1 MSQVPSVDPSVDA
14 SDAARER
21 SIVCD
26 EIDLGLLEFAGPDA
40 ASFLQ
45 SQLSSDV
52 TVLAEGRVQL
62 SSYNSPKGRMLAN
75 LYLWRAAPDRF
86 RALVAA
92 DLSATVRTRLSLFVL
107 RAKVAIADLSPVTTL
122 LGVAGPRANEIL
134 REALN
139 LAPGPEEVAG
149 DDLLAVVS
157 LPGGRF
163 VVVTAPANDA
173 RVKKQLAAQAAAAAS
188 SVWRWLGIR
197 AGVPLIDSATQDLFV
212 AQTTNWDVLG
222 GVSFQKGCY
231 PGQEIVARMQYLGRL
246 KERLQLFH
254 VDANSHA
261 PGTKLYGAAFG
272 DQACGTIVNAAPAPT
287 GGSDLLAVVQLAALA
302 NPPLHA
308 ATQAGPELIPLP
320 LPYALPDAATPRRH
334 AL

>member
-1 MSQVPSVDPSVDA
+1 MSQVTSVDPYA
-14 SDAARER
+14 AAREH

-40 ASFLQ
+40 AAFLQ

-52 TVLAEGRVQL
+52 TALSEGRTQL

-75 LYLWRAAPDRF
+75 LYLWRAGPDRF
-86 RALVAA
+86 RAFVAA
-92 DLSATVRTRLSLFVL
+92 DLSETVRRRLSLFVL
-107 RAKVAIADLSPVTTL
+107 RAKVTIADLSAVTTL
-122 LGVAGPRANEIL
+122 LGVAGPRARESL

-139 LAPGPEEVAG
+139 LAPGPGEVAG
-149 DDLLAVVS
+149 DDLLAAVN

-163 VVVTAPANDA
+163 VVAAPAANEPG
-173 RVKKQLAAQAAAAAS
+173 VKKQLAAHASGAAS

-254 VDANSHA
+254 VDADFIA
-261 PGTKLYGAAFG
+261 PGTKLYGSAFG
-272 DQACGTIVNAAPAPT
+272 DQACGTIVNAAPAPA

-302 NPPLHA
+302 TPPLHA
-308 ATQAGPELIPLP
+308 AAPEGPELTPLP
-320 LPYALPDAATPRRH
+320 LPYALPDAVVPRRH
-334 AL
+334 VL

>member
-1 MSQVPSVDPSVDA
+1 MSKVTSVDPF
-14 SDAARER
+14 AAAVEH

-26 EIDLGLLEFAGPDA
+26 EIDLGLLEFAGPDTA
-40 ASFLQ
+40 AFLQ

-52 TVLAEGRVQL
+52 AALVAGRTQL

-75 LYLWRAAPDRF
+75 VYLWRAGSNRF

-92 DLSATVRTRLSLFVL
+92 DLSESIRRRLSLFVL
-107 RAKVAIADLSPVTTL
+107 RAKLTITDLSAVTTL
-122 LGVAGPRANEIL
+122 LGVAGARANESL

-139 LAPGPEEVAG
+139 LVPAPGEVAG
-149 DDLLAVVS
+149 DDLLAAVS

-163 VVVTAPANDA
+163 VVITPAANDA
-173 RVKKQLAAQAAAAAS
+173 GARKQLAAHASGAAS

-197 AGVPLIDSATQDLFV
+197 AGVPLIDSATQDLFI

-222 GVSFQKGCY
+222 GISFQKGCY

-254 VDANSHA
+254 VEADSVG
-261 PGTKLYGAAFG
+261 PGTKLYGSAFG
-272 DQACGTIVNAAPAPT
+272 DQACGTIVNAAAAPA

-302 NPPLHA
+302 AQPLHA
-308 ATQAGPELIPLP
+308 GTPSGPVLTPLP
-320 LPYALPDAATPRRH
+320 LPYPLPDAAVPRRH

>member
-1 MSQVPSVDPSVDA
+1 MSKVTSVDPFA
-14 SDAARER
+14 AAREH

-40 ASFLQ
+40 AAFLQ

-52 TVLAEGRVQL
+52 AALVDGRTQL

-75 LYLWRAAPDRF
+75 LYLWRAGPDRF

-92 DLSATVRTRLSLFVL
+92 DLSESIRRRLSLFVL
-107 RAKVAIADLSPVTTL
+107 RAKLTITDLSAVTTL
-122 LGVAGPRANEIL
+122 LGVAGARANESL

-139 LAPGPEEVAG
+139 LAPGPGEIAG
-149 DDLLAVVS
+149 GDLLAAVS
-157 LPGGRF
+157 LPGGR
-163 VVVTAPANDA
+163 VVVITPAVTDA
-173 RVKKQLAAQAAAAAS
+173 GVKKQLAAHASGAAS

-212 AQTTNWDVLG
+212 VQTTNWDVLG

-254 VDANSHA
+254 AEADSV
-261 PGTKLYGAAFG
+261 PGTKLYGSAFG
-272 DQACGTIVNAAPAPT
+272 DQACGTIVNAATAPV

-302 NPPLHA
+302 TQPLHA
-308 ATQAGPELIPLP
+308 GTPSGPVLTPLP
-320 LPYALPDAATPRRH
+320 LPYPLPDAAAPHRH
-334 AL
+334 TL

>member
-1 MSQVPSVDPSVDA
+1 MSQVTSVDPY
-14 SDAARER
+14 AAAQEH
-21 SIVCD
+21 SIVCA

-40 ASFLQ
+40 AAFLH
-45 SQLSSDV
+45 SQLSSDM
-52 TVLAEGRVQL
+52 TALSEGRTQL

-75 LYLWRAAPDRF
+75 LYVWRAGPDRF

-92 DLSATVRTRLSLFVL
+92 DLSDTLRRRLSLFVL
-107 RAKVAIADLSPVTTL
+107 RAKVTITDLSAVTTL
-122 LGVAGPRANEIL
+122 LGVAGPRANESL

-139 LAPGPEEVAG
+139 LAPGPGEVAG
-149 DDLLAVVS
+149 DDQLAAVS
-157 LPGGRF
+157 LPGRRF
-163 VVVTAPANDA
+163 VVVTPAANDA
-173 RVKKQLAAQAAAAAS
+173 NVTKQLAAHASGAAS

-222 GVSFQKGCY
+222 GVSFEKGCY

-254 VDANSHA
+254 VDADSIA
-261 PGTKLYGAAFG
+261 PGTKLYGSAFG
-272 DQACGTIVNAAPAPT
+272 AQACGTIVNAAPAPA

-302 NPPLHA
+302 TPPLHA
-308 ATQAGPELIPLP
+308 AAPAGPELTPLQ
-320 LPYALPDAATPRRH
+320 LPYALPDAAVPRRH
-334 AL
+334 VF